1 MGQVAEEPNEYVQ
14 FWNDI
19 LADKFERFRH
29 ILMRGLSYHSDTPL
43 RTLQVTP
50 GSNILDVGCGWGD
63 TAIQLARKTGPEG
76 HVLGL
81 DCCDAFLAK
90 GREDAAREGLDN
102 VGFVAADVERY
113 PFRPE
118 YDLVFSR
125 FGMMFFQNPVIAM
138 RNIRRALKPGGRLVF
153 IVWRRLEDNPWLGLP
168 KEIVLRHLPP
178 PGEDAL
184 TCGPGPFSM
193 ASTDL
198 VSAQLKAAGFDP
210 QVTFTRNDGPVMVG
224 NTTEDALQFQLAL
237 GPAGEVFREA
247 GAEAEEKREDIE
259 ADLREALATYRTGNG
274 EVVMQSSSWT
284 VTAFNGTSLA

>member
-1 MGQVAEEPNEYVQ
+1 MSQVAEEPNEYVQ

-29 ILMRGLSYHSDTPL
+29 ILMQGLSYHSDTPL
-43 RTLQVTP
+43 RTLQVRP

-63 TAIQLARKTGPEG
+63 TALQLARMTGPEG
-76 HVLGL
+76 RVLGL

-90 GREDAAREGLDN
+90 GREDAAREGLN
-102 VGFVAADVERY
+102 NTEFVAADVERY

-118 YDLVFSR
+118 YDLALSR

-153 IVWRRLEDNPWLGLP
+153 IVWRRLEDNPWLGVP
-168 KEIVLRHLPP
+168 KDIVLRHLPP

-224 NTTEDALQFQLAL
+224 RTTEEAMQFQLAL

-247 GAEAEEKREDIE
+247 GPEAEEKREAIE
-259 ADLREALATYRTGNG
+259 ADLREALATYQTSNG

-284 VTAFNGTSLA
+284 VTACNGTSPA